1 MDIFE
6 VFDKR
11 YSCRRYTDQKVDIEL
26 IDKIIDAA
34 RRAPSACNSQ
44 PWHFV
49 AVTDP
54 EKVEKI
60 AKATQKGGIGI
71 NKFADKVP
79 AFIVIV
85 RENPSVLNRVA
96 KLVSAHDYVPNDIGI
111 ASVTMTYA
119 ATALGLGSCIMGWFD
134 DKKVC
139 EILNIPKGREPKL
152 IISLGYPDGEGRNPN
167 KRDLDDVRS
176 YNTYSS
182 KEVKEDENK

>member
-11 YSCRRYTDQKVDIEL
+11 YSCRKYIDKKVDEEL

-34 RRAPSACNSQ
+34 RRAPSACNCQ
-44 PWHFV
+44 PWRFI

-54 EKVEKI
+54 EKVKKI

-96 KLVSAHDYVPNDIGI
+96 KLVSSHDYVSNDIGI
-111 ASVTMTYA
+111 ASATMTYA

-139 EILNIPKGREPKL
+139 EALDIPKGREPQL
-152 IISLGYPDGEGRNPN
+152 ILSLGYPEGEGRNPQ
-167 KRDLDDVRS
+167 KRELNEVRS
-176 YNTYSS
+176 FNTYFGD
-182 KEVKEDENK
+182 VKEDENN